1 MGRREKPLDPAA
13 GAAPRLA
20 YELRKLRGEAGGPT
34 YRAMADRVGFSAPTL
49 SAAAS
54 GERVPT
60 LPVLLAYARAC
71 GGDEADWGRRWREAT
86 ADAAEEAEQAEGEE
100 DVAAS
105 PYKGL
110 ARFEPDD
117 RDNYFGRGELVA
129 ELAAAIARHRVV
141 ALVGGSGSGKSSLLR
156 AGLVPALRNEEDPR
170 RRPAV
175 VRVITPSDRPD
186 PSLLASDAAQDGDTI
201 VLIDQFEELFTL
213 CHDHCARA
221 LFVDALLA
229 ARAPESRLRVVI
241 AVRADF
247 YGRCAE
253 HGPLADALRSATL
266 LVGPMTS
273 AQLRE
278 AVIGPAQ
285 RARLIVER
293 SLTARIVADIESRP
307 GGLPLMAHAL
317 LEVWRRRRGKTLT
330 EQAYDAI
337 GGVRGAIAHTAEAV
351 YVGFTDEQAA
361 VARRLLLR
369 MVAPGDGT
377 QDTRRPVER
386 SELPPALA
394 DSAVLEEL
402 VRARLLTIDGAA
414 VDLAHEALLTAWPRL
429 RGWIEADRERLRLHR
444 ALTEAARA
452 WEALD
457 RDPGALFRGVRLSA
471 AREAFGDRDNGE
483 HEGNAGELTALEGD
497 FHLASL
503 AAHEQALR
511 TRVRGARRRRVLIS
525 ALALLICLAAVAGTT
540 AWQQSRVN
548 DRRRD
553 EAEARRIVGVATALR
568 ASDPRLA
575 MQLSVASWR
584 IADVPE
590 TREAVRDAAAQREQ
604 SSFTPRDG
612 TGDMQSPG
620 RLSSDGRILTKVGR
634 DRVYQW
640 EARTGRS
647 LGVVKIPGDAFA
659 SVLAVSG
666 DAGRVAYLDSRGAVV
681 VRDLRGGQRSRR
693 LDALHG
699 DYPGAEFGPGGRL
712 LVTEDEDK
720 EGIGAGVQVW
730 NVETGRVVFT
740 VGARQG
746 DGPTAQL
753 SPDENL
759 LATCADEGARLSVW
773 DIKSKRRLPAPWPR
787 EADRELCD
795 EGARFMFLPDS
806 RAIAVAVEG
815 GVRTWDV
822 RNGRERPVIKT
833 GGKDR
838 PEVSFSTDGAY
849 AVTLRG
855 GIALWHTARP
865 DHPLT
870 TYTPEASDAIEP
882 RINAVDGVLRFVVG
896 ATNTVKT
903 LDVRAA
909 LETVGSGRPEQPYQ
923 HAEFSPD
930 GHTAVTTQRDGQGW
944 EFQLHERGGR
954 TINLPGRARGDTA
967 PHVAFSPDGRTV
979 AYGASEVRL
988 WNVDHRRETARIKV
1002 PELIQSIAVGADGAS
1017 LLFAT
1022 SRPIGGQNDAPSVVE
1037 VWRVSERTRHRLL
1050 RKRTETFFAF
1060 LTPDA
1065 ATLLTSNGD
1074 RYDLATGRRFTSLY
1088 GEDRIQSAWFSRDGH
1103 HLVVSTPE
1111 GRVTLW
1117 DHLGQHR
1124 IAILAPPDH
1133 DGRHESPAVAFSADG
1148 AFVAVVAVVAVG
1160 TQDDSVRVWETSS
1173 PGTPGT
1179 LIQTGEG
1186 HIVGLGFTDDGDTL
1200 RIATP
1205 NGVHREIGV
1214 LDPQRAARRVCERA
1228 GDGLGAAQWSAY
1240 LPKVPYRETC

>member
-1 MGRREKPLDPAA
+1 
-13 GAAPRLA
+13 
-20 YELRKLRGEAGGPT
+20 
-34 YRAMADRVGFSAPTL
+34 MAERVGFSAPTL

-60 LPVLLAYARAC
+60 LPVLLAYVRAC
-71 GGDEADWGRRWREAT
+71 DGDEADWGRRWREAT

-129 ELAAAIARHRVV
+129 ELAAAIARHRIV

-186 PSLLASDAAQDGDTI
+186 PSLLASDAAQEGDTI

-213 CHDHCARA
+213 CHDHSARA
-221 LFVDALLA
+221 RFVDALLA

-293 SLTARIVADIESRP
+293 ALTTRIVADIESRP

-337 GGVRGAIAHTAEAV
+337 GGVHGAIAHTAEAL
-351 YVGFTDEQAA
+351 YIRFTDEQAT

-386 SELPPALA
+386 SALPPQLA
-394 DSAVLEEL
+394 ESAVLEKL
-402 VRARLLTIDGAA
+402 VRARLLTVDGAT

-444 ALTEAARA
+444 ALTEAART

-471 AREAFGDRDNGE
+471 AREAFGDPDKGE
-483 HEGNAGELTALEGD
+483 HERATGELTALECD

-503 AAHEQALR
+503 AAHEQSLR
-511 TRVRGARRRRVLIS
+511 TRARGARRRRVLTS
-525 ALALLICLAAVAGTT
+525 ALALLICLAAVAGTA
-540 AWQQSRVN
+540 AWQQSRVS

-575 MQLSVASWR
+575 MRLSVASWR

-634 DRVYQW
+634 DRVYRW

-647 LGVVKIPGDAFA
+647 LGAVKIPGDAFA

-681 VRDLRGGQRSRR
+681 VQDLHDGERSQRLDELRGDHPEAG
-693 LDALHG
+693 
-699 DYPGAEFGPGGRL
+699 FGPDGRL
-712 LVTEDEDK
+712 LITEDK
-720 EGIGAGVQVW
+720 EKNRARVRVW
-730 NVETGRVVFT
+730 DVEKGRVVFT
-740 VGARQG
+740 VGARGG
-746 DGPTAQL
+746 DGLNAQL
-753 SPDENL
+753 SPDGKL
-759 LATCADEGARLSVW
+759 LAACADQGARLSVW

-795 EGARFMFLPDS
+795 EGARFMILPDS

-815 GVRTWDV
+815 GVRTWDM
-822 RNGRERPVIKT
+822 RDGRERPMIKT

-882 RINAVDGVLRFVVG
+882 RINALDGVLRFAVG
-896 ATNTVKT
+896 GTNTVKT

-930 GHTAVTTQRDGQGW
+930 GHTAVTTQRHGQEW
-944 EFQLHERGGR
+944 EFQLHEGAGR
-954 TINLPGRARGDTA
+954 TIILPGRARGDTA
-967 PHVAFSPDGRTV
+967 PHVTISPDGRTV

-988 WNVDHRRETARIKV
+988 WDVDHRRETARIKV
-1002 PELIQSIAVGADGAS
+1002 PELIQSLAVGADGAS

-1022 SRPIGGQNDAPSVVE
+1022 SRPIGGQNDAPRVVE

-1050 RKRTETFFAF
+1050 RKRTETYFAF

-1065 ATLLTSNGD
+1065 AALLTSNGD
-1074 RYDLATGRRFTSLY
+1074 RYDLDTGRTSTGLD

-1103 HLVVSTPE
+1103 HLVVSTLE

-1117 DHLGQHR
+1117 DRLGQHR
-1124 IAILAPPDH
+1124 IAILAPSDH

-1148 AFVAVVAVVAVG
+1148 AFVAVVAVG
-1160 TQDDSVRVWETSS
+1160 TQDGSVRVWETSS

-1186 HIVGLGFTDDGDTL
+1186 RIVGLGFTDDGNTL
-1200 RIATP
+1200 RVATP
-1205 NGVHREIGV
+1205 NGVHREISV

-1228 GDGLGAAQWSAY
+1228 GSGLGAAQWSAY